1 MGIIKKRSIAA
12 LKATCNEIDAKQN
25 GASKADLNSLKTLTE
40 VFLNTSDKKQRK
52 KLADDFKARHLELA
66 EFLKANPDLVN
77 AEVEKSLLLAAVGG
91 EYEETETVISSN
103 GKRRIKKTKKQLQ
116 PNVAAASK
124 WLNNKNPE
132 EWSDKPQAEPEME
145 DTSEIDEVLYG
156 EKED

>member
-1 MGIIKKRSIAA
+1 MGILKKKSIAA
-12 LKATCNEIDAKQN
+12 LSAALDEIEAKKTGISQANLN
-25 GASKADLNSLKTLTE
+25 GLKTLTE
-40 VFLNTSDKKQRK
+40 TYLNTSDKRQRK
-52 KLADDFKARHLELA
+52 KLTEDFKARHLELA

-156 EKED
+156 EKGD